1 VNPAEKK
8 LHQLL
13 INLTKGFS
21 YQDCIK
27 YRKDR
32 NWTKYDVSTPVERLM
47 MIVREVKEF
56 KNGYFDDENLFEDEN
71 NNNDNYY

>member
-8 LHQLL
+8 LQQFL
-13 INLTKGFS
+13 INLTNGFS
-21 YQDCIK
+21 YQDFIK

-32 NWTKYDVSTPVERLM
+32 NWVKYDASTPIERLL

-56 KNGYFDDENLFEDEN
+56 KNGYFDDENLFENEN
-71 NNNDNYY
+71 NNDDNYY